1 MFDDS
6 QEVDSLLGIVEV
18 PLLPLAHGKD
28 ISGVFEISNRT
39 LGGGAVGVMAVKME
53 WSMSYLPPSSLP
65 DILTPDPTDRS
76 DRVYSCDV
84 DIGKLASLSFV
95 LYCLCFFFKS
105 STSSCTPRTPSHFKV
120 IRLTKSDKSSRLT
133 LLQRFEK
140 SYSLTPYCLTC
151 STFLISEAQQLLPV
165 HYEQIS
171 REQDEERRKEE
182 IRRMEELKRREEAA
196 LRRREEEQRLQEEE
210 LMKEQRKEPPLQHVS
225 FPL

>member
-53 WSMSYLPPSSLP
+53 WSMSYLPPSSVP

-84 DIGKLASLSFV
+84 DIGKLSSFVFILSLYSLSLFFV
-95 LYCLCFFFKS
+95 FILCFFS
-105 STSSCTPRTPSHFKV
+105 SILP
-120 IRLTKSDKSSRLT
+120 
-133 LLQRFEK
+133 LLQRFER
-140 SYSLTPYCLTC
+140 SYRHTV
-151 STFLISEAQQLLPV
+151 FLLSQFQK
-165 HYEQIS
+165 HNNCCRNTTS
-171 REQDEERRKEE
+171 RFLESRTKKEE
-182 IRRMEELKRREEAA
+182 KKKSGEWK
-196 LRRREEEQRLQEEE
+196 
-210 LMKEQRKEPPLQHVS
+210 S
-225 FPL
+225 